1 MQNGANEKVA
11 RSSNGAGTG
20 YVMIRIIPWYWCVNN
35 TDISFRKC
43 KDSVEPPL
51 QQSTMP
57 AEKRQADPSFGS
69 TEMVVKRQKAKY
81 EGSEVVQINRTA
93 LEKGS
98 LILGVS
104 FGRRLVV

>member
-1 MQNGANEKVA
+1 
-11 RSSNGAGTG
+11 
-20 YVMIRIIPWYWCVNN
+20 
-35 TDISFRKC
+35 
-43 KDSVEPPL
+43 
-51 QQSTMP
+51 MP

-98 LILGVS
+98 HVLGVS
-104 FGRRLVV
+104 FGHRLAV